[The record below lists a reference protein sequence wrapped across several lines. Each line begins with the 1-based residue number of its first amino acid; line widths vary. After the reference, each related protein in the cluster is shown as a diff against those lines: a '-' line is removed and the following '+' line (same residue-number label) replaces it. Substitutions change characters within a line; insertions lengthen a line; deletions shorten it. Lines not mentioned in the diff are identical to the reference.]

1 MSKYQLDFTTAFS
14 KDLKRIKKRGYN
26 LSLMNEVVKLL
37 QNGELLPEKY
47 KDHALTGNWKGF
59 RDCHIQPDWI
69 LVYRVYHNKLLLV
82 LSRTGTHSDLDLSQE
97 KVLRKFTSIITFSQK
112 QSFLFC
118 KDNCRKLSINVG
130 SFLFYILIYLC
141 FRSIIQLEK
150 IQLRCKRS

>member
-118 KDNCRKLSINVG
+118 KDIAALYSAVY
-130 SFLFYILIYLC
+130 FFA
-141 FRSIIQLEK
+141 
-150 IQLRCKRS
+150 

>member
-1 MSKYQLDFTTAFS
+1 MSFFCCERTGKTRIDKYLPKYAIPS
-14 KDLKRIKKRGYN
+14 LSRKKRGYN

-82 LSRTGTHSDLDLSQE
+82 LSRTGTHSDLDLS
-97 KVLRKFTSIITFSQK
+97 
-112 QSFLFC
+112 
-118 KDNCRKLSINVG
+118 
-130 SFLFYILIYLC
+130 
-141 FRSIIQLEK
+141 
-150 IQLRCKRS
+150 